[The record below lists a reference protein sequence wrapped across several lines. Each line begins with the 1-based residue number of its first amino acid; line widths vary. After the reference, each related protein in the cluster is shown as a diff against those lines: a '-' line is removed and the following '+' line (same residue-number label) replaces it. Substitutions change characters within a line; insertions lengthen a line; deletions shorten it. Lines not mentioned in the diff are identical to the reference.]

1 MPLSFDKGIADVL
14 YPQTPTEG
22 PKTKSQIYNSLDE
35 MFKIF

>member
-22 PKTKSQIYNSLDE
+22 PKSQIYNSLDE